1 MLLTQLRFGI
11 EASELPSEIGIALL
25 EYYLPEEYLAG
36 EGQEESQV
44 DLELLDADFFDDEC
58 VVIIYRLRKRESQ
71 WKNISIPQLALIDD
85 GMQNNALSQ
94 WPVITM

>member
-25 EYYLPEEYLAG
+25 EYYLPEEYLG
-36 EGQEESQV
+36 EGEEESQV
-44 DLELLDADFFDDEC
+44 DLLDADFFDDEC

-71 WKNISIPQLALIDD
+71 SKSYPTAIKFSLID
-85 GMQNNALSQ
+85 GKQNNAL
-94 WPVITM
+94 

>member
-44 DLELLDADFFDDEC
+44 DLELVDADFFDDEC

-71 WKNISIPQLALIDD
+71 SQMLTIAHPPLID
-85 GMQNNALSQ
+85 GMQNNIL
-94 WPVITM
+94 

>member
-1 MLLTQLRFGI
+1 VLLTQLRFGI

-58 VVIIYRLRKRESQ
+58 VVIIYRLRKKESQ
-71 WKNISIPQLALIDD
+71 CKYYHNRLRLALMLMAYRTVLYCNDR
-85 GMQNNALSQ
+85 L
-94 WPVITM
+94 

>member
-1 MLLTQLRFGI
+1 VLLTQLRFGI

-71 WKNISIPQLALIDD
+71 CKYYHNGVLH
-85 GMQNNALSQ
+85 
-94 WPVITM
+94 TH

>member
-58 VVIIYRLRKRESQ
+58 VVIIYRLRKKESQ
-71 WKNISIPQLALIDD
+71 CIYYHKPHSLMMACRAMLYSNDQL
-85 GMQNNALSQ
+85 
-94 WPVITM
+94 

>member
-36 EGQEESQV
+36 EGREESQV

-71 WKNISIPQLALIDD
+71 CANIAILHTMGLID
-85 GMQNNALSQ
+85 GMQNNAL
-94 WPVITM
+94 